1 MNDSAIIRAISKIHS
16 AIIDLLI
23 FIFAALF
30 SIYFTLHIGLH
41 LDNFRL
47 PGIKIEQ
54 LYIKWD
60 EKIAVD
66 VGSIIITESNTKKKF
81 DIRAIDPQALLKKSR
96 ILDLLFSDITV
107 QRIRYNDI
115 NATFRY
121 KERTAGYLNIDG
133 PTFKLSAT
141 VTMADHLLLLDINKF
156 LAASSKSS
164 MNGKLLIDTHD
175 AKLYGDLNI
184 NAGDVMPLKLYLLA
198 DRQKVKL
205 WGRGTEPFTKSI
217 KPAVRIAHLHPKV
230 EPWVADYHS
239 GKAID
244 LKYFKGTLVYDN
256 PITLLDT
263 LDARLRYDDVQYTFA
278 QGYAPVFAKYVDVTF
293 KDRVLSI
300 YPREATYYAQPGEKT
315 WLKIDFSNPSN
326 PLLTVDV
333 DTNAQVTQEMLP
345 WLKGYGI
352 SLPFYQ
358 TRGKTAV
365 KLAIWVELNT
375 LHVGAEGSFKTDE
388 ATFNFSNTPIDVK
401 DVVVNLNNSDVDI
414 QKLNATLLD
423 DAINA
428 DLTGQFNP
436 AKGIGKFDIALHRLT
451 FKRDRSRFEMDPEQK
466 ALELTYLIEPKKERL
481 KIPKSYWRLNQ
492 NQIVINPFTA
502 PFKFSTLSGTVP
514 TTLVSSE
521 SIFKGYVTGRFNI
534 KKLETDL
541 IVDLLTVKTPSLSL
555 EQTTLPLEI
564 RYRDGLYLNVKKR
577 SDWKFGETRFILYPS
592 ILSYKN
598 SLVYIQEAHIALSDL
613 AETYF
618 SGSYNTQSS
627 RGSFMLKGLK
637 AKTGNTRLL
646 ETPNDIKVT
655 VDKDGSTQV
664 VKIPSLDLIYQQNEA
679 EWNAS
684 ISDINTVSQQS
695 PFLTEYNITEGEFRL
710 SSAAD
715 SGAITLSGH
724 IPYPYEIL
732 VKNNIPV
739 KTIDFNGIYNNE
751 NLALTINNTIKA
763 SWKHERL
770 KIKAKDV
777 GFNLP
782 EIFNFIKEHPATD
795 ENSTKSRFRAD
806 IEADNS
812 SLYINEGRSAPADKL
827 LLQYFDGDLNTQ
839 LLHGKKGGASL
850 EYSNKKLF
858 VYGDSLNDT
867 FMNGL
872 AEFSDFKG
880 GELSFYA
887 LGSPDDLEGVIQV
900 KNTIVKD
907 YKAVNN
913 IFAFVNTIPALVTFS
928 VPHYTTQG
936 LKVSEAYGGFAL
948 KDDLLTI
955 KGFHVNADELVFNG
969 KGSVDLNT
977 KTLDVETSLV
987 TNATT
992 NLAKIPFIGY
1002 ILLGKDDNK
1011 VTTTITLTGPIEDP
1025 KVENT
1030 LAKDIAIAPFNILK
1044 RALTFPVH
1052 YFDKAQKAIDEN
1064 NRKKE

>member
-1 MNDSAIIRAISKIHS
+1 M
-16 AIIDLLI
+16 
-23 FIFAALF
+23 
-30 SIYFTLHIGLH
+30 H

-66 VGSIIITESNTKKKF
+66 IGSITITESNTKRKF
-81 DIRAIDPQALLKKSR
+81 DIKAIEPQALLEKSR
-96 ILDLLFSDITV
+96 MLDLLFSDITV
-107 QRIRYNDI
+107 KRIRYNEI

-121 KERTAGYLNIDG
+121 KEHTAGYLNIDG
-133 PTFKLSAT
+133 PAFKLAAT
-141 VTMADHLLLLDINKF
+141 VTMADHLLLIDINEF
-156 LAASSKSS
+156 LESSNKSS
-164 MNGKLLIDTHD
+164 MNGRLLIDTRES
-175 AKLYGDLNI
+175 KLYGDLNI

-198 DRQKVKL
+198 DQTKMQL
-205 WGRGTEPFTKSI
+205 WGRGTEPFTKPI

-230 EPWVADYHS
+230 ERWVADYHS

-244 LKYFKGTLVYDN
+244 LAYFKGTLVYDN

-278 QGYAPVFAKYVDVTF
+278 QGYEPVFARYVDVTF

-300 YPREATYYAQPGEKT
+300 YPKEATYYAQPGDKT

-333 DTNAQVTQEMLP
+333 DTSAQVTQAMLP

-352 SLPFYQ
+352 ALPFYQ
-358 TRGKTAV
+358 TAGETAV
-365 KLAIWVELNT
+365 KLAIWVELAT

-388 ATFNFSNTPIDVK
+388 ATFNFSDTAIDVK
-401 DVVVNLNNSDVDI
+401 DVVVKLNNSDVEI
-414 QKLNATLLD
+414 QKLNATLLEN
-423 DAINA
+423 AINA
-428 DLTGQFNP
+428 DLSGQFNP
-436 AKGIGKFDIALHRLT
+436 AKRIGKFDIALHRLK
-451 FKRDRSRFEMDPEQK
+451 FKSGSSLFEMDPEHK
-466 ALELTYLIEPKKERL
+466 TLNLTYLLAPKKERL
-481 KIPKSYWRLNQ
+481 EIPKSYWRLNQ

-502 PFKFSTLSGTVP
+502 PFEFSTLSGTVP

-521 SIFKGYVTGRFNI
+521 SMFKGYVTGLFNI

-564 RYRDGLYLNVKKR
+564 RYKDGLYLNVKKR
-577 SDWKFGETRFILYPS
+577 SEWKFGETRFTLYPS
-592 ILSYKN
+592 LLSFKN
-598 SLVYIQEAHIALSDL
+598 SLVYIQTAHIALGDL
-613 AETYF
+613 LETYF

-637 AKTGNTRLL
+637 AETGNTRLL

-655 VDKDGSTQV
+655 VDKAGSTHI
-664 VKIPSLDLIYQQNEA
+664 VKIPSLDLLYQQNA
-679 EWNAS
+679 SEWNAS
-684 ISDINTVSQQS
+684 ISDINTLSQHS
-695 PFLTEYNITEGEFRL
+695 PFLREYNITAGDIRL
-710 SSAAD
+710 TSAAD
-715 SGAITLSGH
+715 SGAITLFGH
-724 IPYPYEIL
+724 IPYPYAIL
-732 VKNNIPV
+732 VKNNIPA
-739 KTIDFNGIYNNE
+739 KTVDFNGIYNDGK
-751 NLALTINNTIKA
+751 LALTINDTIKA

-770 KIKAKDV
+770 NIKAKDV

-782 EIFNFIKEHPATD
+782 AIFSFIKEHPAATD
-795 ENSTKSRFRAD
+795 ANSTKSRFRAD

-827 LLQYFDGDLNTQ
+827 LLQYLDGDLNTQ
-839 LLHGKKGGASL
+839 LLHGKKGGVSL
-850 EYSNKKLF
+850 EYSNKKLYI
-858 VYGDSLNDT
+858 YGDSLNDT

-872 AEFSDFKG
+872 AEFSDFQG

-955 KGFHVNADELVFNG
+955 KGFHVNADELIFNG

-977 KTLDVETSLV
+977 KTVDVETSLV

-1064 NRKKE
+1064 NQKKE